1 MHLEIKIISQLI
13 LICLPISLSV
23 IFPFTDLFY
32 SLISIIG
39 IEVEYLEKFLI
50 SVLLND
56 NVISII
62 LGGILSLILF
72 LLLRRI
78 NREQLFNKGNI
89 YFNQSYFCYYLG
101 GKILGYGKVT
111 LVKVPIQIQYK
122 LVVNEVFN
130 EILVDSN
137 AITKDEEV
145 RVLQLNMNQVSN
157 EINFILSDTYL
168 TRLNELPLEKAH
180 LPTII
185 IERTTE
191 FDGIRTINQSFINEV
206 RKQTN
211 FYSREFEQ
219 INLFATTNTNHNK
232 VIFEQCFKNGNR
244 TGFNKI
250 AIYEQKSISNESG
263 RTFYFDTPYLF

>member
-1 MHLEIKIISQLI
+1 MKTKIIIQLI
-13 LICLPISLSV
+13 IISLPILSSFF
-23 IFPFTDLFY
+23 FPFTELFY
-32 SLISIIG
+32 WLLSYVTEIKYLENFLNLISLNNNIKSI
-39 IEVEYLEKFLI
+39 FLGVAI
-50 SVLLND
+50 AL
-56 NVISII
+56 II
-62 LGGILSLILF
+62 LFSF
-72 LLLRRI
+72 RRI
-78 NREQLFNKGNI
+78 NKTRLINTGNS
-89 YFNQSYFCYYLG
+89 YFNENYIYYYLA
-101 GKILGYGKVT
+101 GKILGFGKVT

-122 LVVNEVFN
+122 LVVNEIFN
-130 EILVDSN
+130 TTLVDSN

-145 RVLQLNMNQVSN
+145 QVLLLNMNQNSN

-191 FDGIRTINQSFINEV
+191 FDGIRTFNQSFINEV

-211 FYSREFEQ
+211 FYSQEFEQ

-232 VIFEQCFKNGNR
+232 VIFEQCFKNGSR
-244 TGFNKI
+244 TGFKKV

-263 RTFYFDTPYLF
+263 RTFYFDSPYLF